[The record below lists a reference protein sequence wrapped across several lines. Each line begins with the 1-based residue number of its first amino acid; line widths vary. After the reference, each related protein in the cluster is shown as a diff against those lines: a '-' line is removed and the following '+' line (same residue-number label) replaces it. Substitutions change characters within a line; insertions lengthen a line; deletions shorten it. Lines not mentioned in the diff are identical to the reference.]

1 MYKPVLSIDV
11 SKSKSVAAAFSSY
24 EEPLSKTFSFSHS
37 PKGTDLLMKHLKELE
52 LKTGVKPEVVLEA
65 TGNYSKPITD
75 FFQRSGYNVVVLNP
89 IMTHLQKA
97 KSVRK
102 IKTDPVDVDRIAKVY
117 YLNKVDA
124 NYDVP
129 DYIAEL
135 QCLSRQYE
143 GLMRTYTEIQLRMQS
158 ILDLVFPNYH
168 TVFSHVCC
176 NSSLMILMSYPAPD
190 DILKANTKDLFKI
203 IKSSA
208 RGHSDDWCNTKVQ
221 QLLAAAGES
230 LPSHKAQQSN
240 TRVLKD
246 YLRILMTQK
255 QILTDIRAHLISR
268 ASLSPA
274 YALLLSIPGIGE
286 LTAATILSEIGQV
299 NRFPTEKQLVAF
311 AGLDPSVFQSGKFKS
326 TNNRISK
333 RGSSYLRKALYQAT
347 IGAISKRKNGS
358 ANPVLFEFYTKKR
371 SEGKSPKVAIIAT
384 SGKLLRIIYGIL
396 TSQKPFS
403 KEH

>member
-11 SKSKSVAAAFSSY
+11 SKSKSVAAAFISY
-24 EEPLSKTFSFSHS
+24 EEPLSKAFSFTHS
-37 PKGTDLLMKHLKELE
+37 PKGTTLLLKHLKELE
-52 LKTGVKPEVVLEA
+52 RKTGIKPEVALEA
-65 TGNYSKPITD
+65 TGNYSKPIID

-102 IKTDPVDVDRIAKVY
+102 IKTDPVDAGRIAKVY
-117 YLNKVDA
+117 YLNKLDA

-129 DYIAEL
+129 DSIAEL

-143 GLMRTYTEIQLRMQS
+143 GLMRTYTEIQLRFQS
-158 ILDLVFPNYH
+158 ILDLVFPNLH
-168 TVFSHVCC
+168 TVFSHLCC
-176 NSSLMILMSYPAPD
+176 SSSLLLLLSYPSPGD
-190 DILKANTKDLFKI
+190 VLKAKKEDLFKL
-203 IKSSA
+203 IKSCA
-208 RGHSDDWCNTKVQ
+208 RGHSDNWCSTKVNH
-221 QLLAAAGES
+221 LLAAAGES

-240 TRVLKD
+240 IRVLKD
-246 YLRILMTQK
+246 YISILMTHK
-255 QILTDIRAHLISR
+255 RIMTDLQADLIAR

-347 IGAISKRKNGS
+347 IGAISNRKNGPV
-358 ANPVLFEFYTKKR
+358 NPVLSAFYTKLKA
-371 SEGKSPKVAIIAT
+371 EGKSPKVAIVAT

-396 TSQKPFS
+396 KSQKPFS
-403 KEH
+403 IEP